1 MPEPSL
7 PLARDIKRLYWLASF
22 LVFISLF
29 VNLGKQPVYLE
40 EPRRAMIAMEMEE
53 NGNFIVP
60 MQLGEYYYA
69 KPPLFNWVVWAS
81 SRLTGGYN
89 GWALRLPTALSLI
102 GASLLLFLLG
112 RRYVNEEFAWLGAL
126 LYPTC
131 AGLYFYFSLLGEID
145 LFYALLTLGSFAAL
159 FHFQQKGQYLLMFTV
174 SYALAGLGTLAK
186 GLPSL
191 LFLGLSVL
199 AWLWYTSEWKRLFSL
214 AHLAGIFAFGAIVGG
229 YMLAYHQYN
238 DIGVYLRALFSES
251 SERTAAEHGLLDFLK
266 HLLTFPLETLKDLPP
281 GLFLL
286 VFALRP
292 GLWSLLKRNPYLAFA
307 GLILLVNYLPYWLSP
322 GARQRYIY
330 MLYPFIFLIGAYAYQ
345 HRDDAPGWQPRTF
358 RILSGV
364 VIALVGLGSL
374 ALNFVPGLDFL
385 PYRLPL
391 SLLSFTLLALAFFY
405 YLRRP
410 RWSLPLLII
419 AAAIGRLIFGLTVLP
434 QRAHQSAAQKDIQ
447 VARDIAHIVDGSPL
461 YIYADGRISFSTIFH
476 LNLIRGRTLHRSCE
490 MTPGAYYLYRQKEL
504 PEGYPVL
511 MDIPYED
518 TLYVLTRLPLDGAD

>member
-1 MPEPSL
+1 MAESSANL
-7 PLARDIKRLYWLASF
+7 GQDQRRLFWLAAL

-29 VNLGKQPVYLE
+29 LNLGKQPVYLE

-81 SRLTGGYN
+81 ARLTGGY
-89 GWALRLPTALSLI
+89 GSWALRLPTVLSII
-102 GASLLLFLLG
+102 GASLLLFWLG

-126 LYPTC
+126 LFPTC

-145 LFYALLTLGSFAAL
+145 LFYALLTLGSFATL
-159 FHFQQKGQYLLMFTV
+159 FHFQQKGQHLLMFTTT
-174 SYALAGLGTLAK
+174 YALAGLGTLTK
-186 GLPSL
+186 GLPSI

-199 AWLWYTSEWKRLFSL
+199 VWLWYTGEWKRLFSL
-214 AHLAGIFAFGAIVGG
+214 SHLAGILVFGGIVGG

-238 DIGVYLRALFSES
+238 DIGLYLQALLSES
-251 SERTAAEHGLLDFLK
+251 SERTVVENGFLK
-266 HLLTFPLETLKDLPP
+266 FLQHLASFPLETIKDLPP

-286 VFALRP
+286 LFALRRD
-292 GLWSLLKRNPYLAFA
+292 LWRLLRRNPFLAFA
-307 GLILLVNYLPYWLSP
+307 ALMLLVNYLPYWLSP

-330 MLYPFIFLIGAYAYQ
+330 MLYPLIFLIGIYAYQ
-345 HRDDAPGWQPRTF
+345 HRDDAPAWQF
-358 RILSGV
+358 RAFRFLSGLL
-364 VIALVGLGSL
+364 IALLALGSL

-391 SLLSFTLLALAFFY
+391 SILSFALLAGLFWY
-405 YLRRP
+405 YRRRP
-410 RWSLPLLII
+410 RWTLALLLI
-419 AAAIGRLIFGLTVLP
+419 ATAVGRLVFGLTVLP
-434 QRAHQSAAQKDIQ
+434 QRAHESAAQKDIQ
-447 VARDIAHIVDGSPL
+447 MARHIAGIAEGEPL

-476 LNLIRGRTLHRSCE
+476 LNLIRGKTLHRSCE
-490 MTPGAYYLYRQKEL
+490 MVPGAYYLYRRKEL

-511 MDIPYED
+511 LDIPYED
-518 TLYVLTRLPLDGAD
+518 TMYVLTRLPAD